1 MNKLT
6 AKDIELI
13 LQNRLKDDKFKTLKS
28 IPPPNNFKDIDKAT
42 KRIIEAIN
50 NNESISLV
58 GDYDVD
64 GVVSTAIMV
73 EFFNLLGVKINY
85 IIPNRFEHGYGLS
98 PLILQDIYE
107 GLIITVDNGI
117 SAIEAA
123 KICKQRGLDLIVT
136 DHHTIGDDLPDAYA
150 IVNPKQNDCPFPFKD
165 ICGAQVA
172 WYLCASIKNALN
184 FKFNLMEFFDL
195 LSLAIVAD
203 IMPMKSLNHTMVK
216 AGLKTLSNSKR
227 AAILALK
234 ERFALNNITEED
246 IGFKIAPLINCAG
259 RMSDASIALEF
270 LLLNDIQEA
279 NYQLDYLVELNEK
292 RKSEQLRMFE
302 EAKAL
307 VDQNDEVIVVASDN
321 WNEGIIGIVASK
333 LCEKYKKPS
342 IVLSIND
349 TKVKGSGRSTPSI
362 DLYKLISSCDC
373 LLNGFGGH
381 KQAAGLSIESKNIKQ
396 FKNMLNENIKQLSK
410 SDGVIDTNSLGSFC
424 ISDINEYLFNTI
436 ESYRPFGIT
445 NPYPV
450 FTFNNMEI
458 LSLCKIGRNKE
469 FSKLIVSNGVNNIEV
484 VIFVDFDLINI
495 GDKINFNA
503 TISKN
508 VFRGEVK
515 FNLLFKDL
523 V

>member
-28 IPPPNNFKDIDKAT
+28 IPTPNNFKDIDKAT

-50 NNESISLV
+50 NNESINLV

-73 EFFNLLGVKINY
+73 EFFNLLGLEINY

-98 PLILQDIYE
+98 PVILQDIYD

-123 KICKQRGLDLIVT
+123 KICKQRGLDLIIT
-136 DHHTIGDDLPDAYA
+136 DHHTIGENLPDAYA
-150 IVNPKQNDCPFPFKD
+150 IINPKQNDCPFPFKD

-216 AGLKTLSNSKR
+216 AGLKALSNSKR
-227 AAILALK
+227 PAIQALK

-270 LLLNDIQEA
+270 LLSNDIQKA

-307 VDQNDEVIVVASDN
+307 VDQDDEIIVVASDT

-342 IVLSIND
+342 IVLSISD
-349 TKVKGSGRSTPSI
+349 TKAKGSGRSIPSI
-362 DLYKLISSCDC
+362 DLYKLISSCNF
-373 LLNGFGGH
+373 LLRGFGGH
-381 KQAAGLSIESKNIKQ
+381 KQAAGLSLEVKNIEQ

-410 SDGVIDTNSLGSFC
+410 SDGIIDSNSLGSFC

-445 NPYPV
+445 NPYPI
-450 FTFNNMEI
+450 FTFNDMEI

-469 FSKLIVSNGVNNIEV
+469 FSKLIVSNGINNIEV
-484 VIFVDFDLINI
+484 IIFVDFDSVNI

-503 TISKN
+503 MISKN
-508 VFRGEVK
+508 TFRGEVK